1 MEKLIKLSADEL
13 NRQEPGNLVSRFVS
27 DVDTV
32 ENLFTSGIISMF
44 ADACR
49 IISIIVVIWV
59 KNTGLAIVLLL
70 LLPVLFLFTGYV
82 QKNMLASQLENRRA
96 VGRASGHVPETLHN
110 IRTIHCLKK
119 ERYMEEKYRA
129 EL

>member
-13 NRQEPGNLVSRFVS
+13 NRQEPGNLVSRFVG

-44 ADACR
+44 ADVCR

-59 KNTGLAIVLLL
+59 KNMGLAIVLLL

-82 QKNMLASQLENRRA
+82 QKNMLASQLETEGQSAGLPVMFLRQ
-96 VGRASGHVPETLHN
+96 S
-110 IRTIHCLKK
+110 II
-119 ERYMEEKYRA
+119 
-129 EL
+129 